1 MHGQSA
7 RPSPLVVRIAIFRWR
22 LSIRS
27 LETEE
32 QGMKKYVIERN
43 IPGVGKLN
51 AQELKG
57 AAQTSNAALEQLS
70 GVEWVESYVTED
82 KTFCV
87 YLAKDEEV
95 IKEHARLSGFPADR
109 ITEVKGTIS
118 PKTAG

>member
-1 MHGQSA
+1 
-7 RPSPLVVRIAIFRWR
+7 
-22 LSIRS
+22 
-27 LETEE
+27 
-32 QGMKKYVIERN
+32 MKKYVIERN
-43 IPGVGKLN
+43 ISGVGKLN

-57 AAQTSNAALEQLS
+57 AAQTSNAALAQLA
-70 GVEWVESYVTED
+70 GVEWVESYVTDD

-87 YLAKDEEV
+87 YLATDEDV